1 MHYAFL
7 YISLPS
13 LHDYNVKMPNFT
25 KAETQVQE
33 MAQVREAVK
42 LTNVMVT
49 DCMANF
55 LGRGDPGGDG
65 KKKCEQN
72 K

>member
-1 MHYAFL
+1 
-7 YISLPS
+7 
-13 LHDYNVKMPNFT
+13 
-25 KAETQVQE
+25 

-55 LGRGDPGGDG
+55 LGHGDRGGGG

>member
-1 MHYAFL
+1 
-7 YISLPS
+7 
-13 LHDYNVKMPNFT
+13 MPNFT

-55 LGRGDPGGDG
+55 LGREDPGGGG